1 MPATFPQSARQ
12 TRAPSAIPCSHV
24 ASKRQWWWVLLSVLF
39 PPPFD
44 TFSHSSCSQFNCYPI
59 GSAGCPPSVN
69 QGNKGLPPPSPLAR
83 FMKTALMVS
92 FLLFLFFPHHSK
104 FSTIIFFC
112 YNVIQTAAPA
122 ALSQSI
128 LPSSHFYKCFM
139 LQVKICLPKLI
150 FSFVK

>member
-1 MPATFPQSARQ
+1 LAVQAALPQSIKG
-12 TRAPSAIPCSHV
+12 TRAPTTIPAGKFHGDGTDG
-24 ASKRQWWWVLLSVLF
+24 KF
-39 PPPFD
+39 PF
-44 TFSHSSCSQFNCYPI
+44 
-59 GSAGCPPSVN
+59 V
-69 QGNKGLPPPSPLAR
+69 
-83 FMKTALMVS
+83 
-92 FLLFLFFPHHSK
+92 FFHHSK
-104 FSTIIFFC
+104 FSTSIFFC

>member
-24 ASKRQWWWVLLSVLF
+24 ALKRQWWWVLLSVLF

-69 QGNKGLPPPSPLAR
+69 QGNKGLPPPSPSAS

-104 FSTIIFFC
+104 FSTSIFFSATM
-112 YNVIQTAAPA
+112 VFRRLHQPPS
-122 ALSQSI
+122 LSQSS
-128 LPSSHFYKCFM
+128 LH
-139 LQVKICLPKLI
+139 LI
-150 FSFVK
+150 FTNVSCSKLKFACQNLYLVL